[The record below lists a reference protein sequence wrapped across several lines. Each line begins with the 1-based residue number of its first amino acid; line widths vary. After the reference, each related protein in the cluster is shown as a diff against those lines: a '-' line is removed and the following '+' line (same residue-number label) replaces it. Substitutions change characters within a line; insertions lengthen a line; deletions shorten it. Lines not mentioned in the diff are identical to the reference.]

1 MKEMTDLY
9 KMLEQLHEVAV
20 VKPRSIGSIAFGL
33 QKDEIAMQIAKIR
46 ASLPKEVR
54 TAENVAR
61 EKDRIVDAA
70 HTDAT
75 QIMESAERDAQ
86 GLREAS
92 TRERDDMLALAQQER
107 ANLVAEHEIVRL
119 AKVQAEEIRNAA
131 EQDASLTRRGAEDYA
146 FTILQKIEGLASKIQ
161 TSARDGMNE
170 INHSEPQPPLA
181 ITVARDAVVR
191 TGN

>member
-20 VKPRSIGSIAFGL
+20 EQPRSIGSIAFGL
-33 QKDEIAMQIAKIR
+33 RKDEIAMQIAKIR

-75 QIMESAERDAQ
+75 EIMESAERDAQ

-92 TRERDDMLALAQQER
+92 AREREDLLAQAQQER

-161 TSARDGMNE
+161 SSARDGMNE
-170 INHSEPQPPLA
+170 INRSEPQPPLA